1 MNALATLSIGLTP
14 LLLTTQVQAIDVAV
28 PLANAEPA
36 GLTAAARNRGMSAQ
50 AAIRLKSEVS
60 DKLKKLFVG
69 NVKLEQALARMQ
81 KAFDNGEHVELSQ
94 TSLNSALAVIG
105 SAESNKEMAQDVFAK
120 ILSAEQLVC
129 RGSLEQLRDETMS
142 GLNATI
148 ETMKKIPDF
157 AKKIEARE
165 NSVVVLDH
173 TRMDIALSSDR
184 ITMKQGLTREEK
196 RQFILSHAS

>member
-1 MNALATLSIGLTP
+1 MNALATLGIGLTP

-36 GLTAAARNRGMSAQ
+36 GVTASARNRGMSAQ
-50 AAIRLKSEVS
+50 AAIRLKTEVT
-60 DKLKKLFVG
+60 DKLRKLFVG

-94 TSLNSALAVIG
+94 INVNGALAVIG
-105 SAESNKEMAQDVFAK
+105 SAESNKAVAEEVFAK
-120 ILSAEQLVC
+120 IFSADQLVC

-148 ETMKKIPDF
+148 ETMKKIPEF

-165 NSVVVLDH
+165 LSVVVIDNA
-173 TRMDIALSSDR
+173 RMDIALNSDR
-184 ITMKQGLTREEK
+184 IRMKQGLTREEK